1 MKTAAVKLSDTE
13 FDDLR
18 RIIHTRSGVRFPN
31 AERDALENRLSRR
44 LEELEL
50 DDFGQY
56 IQLLTMGPYQSEE
69 FQEMFSRIANSETG
83 FFRNR
88 AQLDAFSETVL
99 PRLLNDRA
107 ATKRLRIW
115 SAACSTGE
123 EPYTLAMLVHR
134 TLGVRLGDWRVEIL
148 GTDLSEK
155 ALNTASDAR
164 YSSSALASVD
174 PALAKRYF
182 KEEDG
187 TFTLDP
193 MIRSMVSFEFHN
205 LNDSLKARRHG
216 SWDVIFCRNVMNFF
230 DDDGKASCLRMLHD
244 RLADDGTLFVGRDD
258 TVGDTDAKFL
268 PLNDSKAFAYSKG

>member
-44 LEELEL
+44 LESRL

-56 IQLLTMGPYQSEE
+56 IQLLTTGPYQSEE

-88 AQLDAFSETVL
+88 ARSMSFG
-99 PRLLNDRA
+99 DRA
-107 ATKRLRIW
+107 P
-115 SAACSTGE
+115 AAQRPRSDKAA
-123 EPYTLAMLVHR
+123 PDLVR
-134 TLGVRLGDWRVEIL
+134 GLLDWRRAVHARDAGASHARCASGRLAGRNTRHGPLRE
-148 GTDLSEK
+148 

-164 YSSSALASVD
+164 YSASALASLD

-193 MIRSMVSFEFHN
+193 MIRSMVISSSQPE
-205 LNDSLKARRHG
+205 
-216 SWDVIFCRNVMNFF
+216 
-230 DDDGKASCLRMLHD
+230 
-244 RLADDGTLFVGRDD
+244 
-258 TVGDTDAKFL
+258 
-268 PLNDSKAFAYSKG
+268 

>member
-1 MKTAAVKLSDTE
+1 MRTAAVKLSDKE

-18 RIIHTRSGVRFPN
+18 TIIHTRSGVRFQN

-56 IQLLTMGPYQSEE
+56 IQFLTMGPYQSEE
-69 FQEMFSRIANSETG
+69 FQEMFSRIVSNETG

-88 AQLDAFSETVL
+88 AQLDVFSETVL

-164 YSSSALASVD
+164 YSASALASVD

-205 LNDSLKARRHG
+205 LKDSLKARRHG
-216 SWDVIFCRNVMNFF
+216 SWDVIFCRNVMNSF

-244 RLADDGTLFVGRDD
+244 RLVGDGTLFIGAGETIRD
-258 TVGDTDAKFL
+258 TGANFA
-268 PLNDSKAFAYSKG
+268 PLNDPKAFAYSKG